1 MIPAIVEIPQPTLH
15 ALRRDRYCCQHRDAA
30 GLKCNAP
37 ARRAGSVTKS
47 GPLLALCQDH
57 LP

>member
-1 MIPAIVEIPQPTLH
+1 MLEV
-15 ALRRDRYCCQHRDAA
+15 LRRDRYCCQHRDAA

-37 ARRAGSVTKS
+37 ARRAGSATKN
-47 GPLLALCQDH
+47 GPILALCQNH